1 MTFALAAKYDAFE
14 AIHAFAAAHD
24 NWEVDELFILS
35 VILCIC
41 GFVYSVRR
49 VRELSVEIKAR
60 HTAELEAQRL
70 AFHDPLTG
78 LPNRRYFGQKLQEA
92 LGRCAAGRRA
102 AVLALDLNYFK
113 SLNDVYGHAAGDKAL
128 VEFAER
134 LSAAAPS
141 GAVISRVGGDE
152 FAIIQ
157 PMIGCP
163 TEVTAFAR
171 RIVATATKPFVIG
184 EASVPLGVGVGI
196 AIAPEN
202 GTEPDSIMRRA
213 DLALYRA
220 KAEGDSLIRF
230 FEPDMDRL
238 VERRAALERELRAAI
253 ENSTIEVNY
262 QPQLQLETGRIIG
275 FEALARW
282 TSPTLGPIDPVEFIA
297 VAEECGLINK
307 LGEIL
312 LWRACREANRW
323 PPELI
328 LSFNLSPVQL
338 RNTSLGL
345 RILSILAETELS
357 PHRLELEITESAL
370 IKDAET
376 AQRTVDELRAA
387 GVRIALDD
395 FGTGYATMS
404 QLVALRFDKIKI
416 DQSFTGRLGI
426 DPQSD
431 VIVRATVGLAKGLG
445 LTTTAEGIE
454 QFSQLEALKATGC
467 TEGQG
472 FLFSKAVPA
481 SEIPALLAARGDT
494 TDSVVA

>member
-1 MTFALAAKYDAFE
+1 MWKRLNSLVRSQPWHQPQLRDALIVTAVGLVTFAVAAAYDAFE
-14 AIHAFAAAHD
+14 AIHVFAVAYD

-35 VILCIC
+35 VILCVC
-41 GFVYSVRR
+41 GLIYSVRR

-60 HTAELEAQRL
+60 HTAEMEAQRL

-78 LPNRRYFGQKLQEA
+78 LPNRRYFSEKLQET
-92 LGRCAAGRRA
+92 LNHCATNRRA
-102 AVLALDLNYFK
+102 AVFMLDLEYFK

-128 VEFAER
+128 IEFAER
-134 LSAAAPS
+134 ISAAAPS

-157 PMIGCP
+157 PMIDSP
-163 TEVTAFAR
+163 KEVTAFAR
-171 RIVATATKPFVIG
+171 RIVATATEPFMIG
-184 EASVPLGVGVGI
+184 EARLPLGVGVGI
-196 AIAPEN
+196 AIAPDD

-238 VERRAALERELRAAI
+238 VERRATLERELRAAI
-253 ENSTIEVNY
+253 ANATIELNY
-262 QPQLQLETGRIIG
+262 QPLLQLETNRIIG

-282 TSPTLGPIDPVEFIA
+282 TSPTLGPIDPTEFIV
-297 VAEECGLINK
+297 VAEECGVINE

-312 LWRACREANRW
+312 LRLACREATGW
-323 PPELI
+323 PPQLT
-328 LSFNLSPVQL
+328 LSFNVSPLQL

-357 PHRLELEITESAL
+357 PHRLELEITENAL
-370 IKDAET
+370 VKDAEL

-404 QLVALRFDKIKI
+404 QLVAR
-416 DQSFTGRLGI
+416 
-426 DPQSD
+426 P
-431 VIVRATVGLAKGLG
+431 RA
-445 LTTTAEGIE
+445 
-454 QFSQLEALKATGC
+454 
-467 TEGQG
+467 
-472 FLFSKAVPA
+472 SK
-481 SEIPALLAARGDT
+481 SSLSST
-494 TDSVVA
+494 H